1 VKLEGKGGKLLDTG
15 EEFDYQAIVQD
26 ALRDAVRRV
35 LATVAERGLPGA
47 HYFYIGFRTDEPGV
61 EMPRGLREQY
71 PHEMTVIL
79 QNQYWNLEVEAESFS
94 VSLSFNG
101 VRERLTVP
109 FAALTA
115 FVDPSAEFGLR
126 FDGEDGRDAAPA
138 GPRRVDSA
146 TDSGAEPAPESPP
159 EHPAAADE
167 PPDEPEEEKGGEVVP
182 FDPRRKR

>member
-1 VKLEGKGGKLLDTG
+1 LDTSEG
-15 EEFDYQAIVQD
+15 FDYPKIVQD

-35 LATVAERGLPGA
+35 LAVVAEHGLPGE
-47 HYFYIGFRTDEPGV
+47 HYFYIGFLTDEPGV
-61 EMPRGLREQY
+61 EMPRGLRQQY

-79 QNQYWNLEVEAESFS
+79 QNQFWNLEVEPESFS

-101 VRERLTVP
+101 VRERLTIP

-126 FDGEDGRDAAPA
+126 FDGEEAAAGEKGADPASPAASGEPA
-138 GPRRVDSA
+138 GP
-146 TDSGAEPAPESPP
+146 TG
-159 EHPAAADE
+159 
-167 PPDEPEEEKGGEVVP
+167 EKGGEVVP

>member
-1 VKLEGKGGKLLDTG
+1 LDTS

-35 LATVAERGLPGA
+35 LATVAERGLPGE

-79 QNQYWNLEVEAESFS
+79 QNQYWNLEVEAASFS

-101 VRERLTVP
+101 ARERLTVP

-126 FDGEDGRDAAPA
+126 FGGEDGRDAATA
-138 GPRRVDSA
+138 GPKRV
-146 TDSGAEPAPESPP
+146 DSGAEPGPESP
-159 EHPAAADE
+159 ATADE
-167 PPDEPEEEKGGEVVP
+167 PGGEKGGEVVP

>member
-1 VKLEGKGGKLLDTG
+1 LDTSEG
-15 EEFDYQAIVQD
+15 FDYQKIVQD

-35 LATVAERGLPGA
+35 LATVAERGLPGE

-61 EMPRGLREQY
+61 EIPRGLREQY

-79 QNQYWNLEVEAESFS
+79 QNQYWNLEVEPESFS

-101 VRERLTVP
+101 MRERLTVP

-126 FDGEDGRDAAPA
+126 FDGEGDGDAAA
-138 GPRRVDSA
+138 ADA
-146 TDSGAEPAPESPP
+146 KGAAAER
-159 EHPAAADE
+159 PAAAGE
-167 PPDEPEEEKGGEVVP
+167 PAGEKGGEVVP

>member
-1 VKLEGKGGKLLDTG
+1 MDTSEG
-15 EEFDYQAIVQD
+15 FDYQAIVQD

-35 LATVAERGLPGA
+35 LATVAERGLPGE
-47 HYFYIGFRTDEPGV
+47 HYFYIGFRTDESGV
-61 EMPRGLREQY
+61 EIPRGLREQY

-126 FDGEDGRDAAPA
+126 FDGEDGGEAAPA
-138 GPRRVDSA
+138 GPKRVERGS
-146 TDSGAEPAPESPP
+146 
-159 EHPAAADE
+159 PAAADD
-167 PPDEPEEEKGGEVVP
+167 PVGEKGGEVVP

>member
-1 VKLEGKGGKLLDTG
+1 MGDLLDTSEG
-15 EEFDYQAIVQD
+15 FDYPKIVQD

-35 LATVAERGLPGA
+35 LTVVAERGLPGE
-47 HYFYIGFRTDEPGV
+47 HYFYVGFRTDEPGV
-61 EMPRGLREQY
+61 EMPRGLRQQY

-79 QNQYWNLEVEAESFS
+79 QNQFWNLEVEPESFS

-126 FDGEDGRDAAPA
+126 FDGDDGAAAGGEKGA
-138 GPRRVDSA
+138 GPEA
-146 TDSGAEPAPESPP
+146 AG
-159 EHPAAADE
+159 PAASGETAGESGD
-167 PPDEPEEEKGGEVVP
+167 KGGEVVP